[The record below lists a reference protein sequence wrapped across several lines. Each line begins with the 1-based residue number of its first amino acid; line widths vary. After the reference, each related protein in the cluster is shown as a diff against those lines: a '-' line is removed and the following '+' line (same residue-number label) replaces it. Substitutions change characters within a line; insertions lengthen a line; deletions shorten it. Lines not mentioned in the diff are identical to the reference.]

1 MTLRVVVPEESEALP
16 FTVEPGGARVASKE
30 IPERIHRIL
39 EGLLDGG
46 AVLAPRGTDGT
57 DDADRAERLAEAVHG
72 KELLEHLRHGVPEGA
87 PSVLDDAFAA
97 PGLAQETPVTRGV
110 WPAALGAA
118 AAAVRAAGLTARHG
132 ESSYALVRPPGH
144 HAGPGWYGGYCF
156 LNNAVIAAR
165 TLQEEGASRVGIL
178 DVDYHLGNGTLAC
191 VQGDPTLPFASVHS
205 GRPEDFPYAFEPGP
219 GLFAVASDPGPEAY
233 LALVRNAVSHLRGQ
247 DVEALVVSVGYDV
260 LAGDPHGSWSLAP
273 EAFGPVAALVAEQ
286 RLPTVFVQEGGY
298 GLPSLRGAA
307 RALALEASR

>member
-1 MTLRVVVPEESEALP
+1 RPVPPAGAPTFLHTP
-16 FTVEPGGARVASKE
+16 CPPPAHPPPAPHPRGGGPGARG
-30 IPERIHRIL
+30 P
-39 EGLLDGG
+39 
-46 AVLAPRGTDGT
+46 AP
-57 DDADRAERLAEAVHG
+57 
-72 KELLEHLRHGVPEGA
+72 
-87 PSVLDDAFAA
+87 
-97 PGLAQETPVTRGV
+97 
-110 WPAALGAA
+110 
-118 AAAVRAAGLTARHG
+118 AAVRAAGLTARHG

>member
-1 MTLRVVVPEESEALP
+1 MTLHVVVPEESEALP
-16 FTVEPGGARVASKE
+16 FTVEPGGAQVASKE
-30 IPERIHRIL
+30 VPERIHRIL
-39 EGLLDGG
+39 DGLLDGG
-46 AVLAPRGTDGT
+46 AVLAPPGA
-57 DDADRAERLAEAVHG
+57 DDTVRAERLAGAVHG

-87 PSVLDDAFAA
+87 DSVLDDAFAA
-97 PGLAQETPVTRGV
+97 PGLEQETPVTRGV

-118 AAAVRAAGLTARHG
+118 AAAVRAALLTARRG
-132 ESSYALVRPPGH
+132 EPAYALVRPPGH

-165 TLQEEGASRVGIL
+165 TLQEEGASRVGVL

-191 VQGDPTLPFASVHS
+191 VQGDPTLAFASVHS
-205 GRPEDFPYAFEPGP
+205 SRPDDFPYAFEPGP
-219 GLFAVASDPGPEAY
+219 GLFGAGSDPGPEGF
-233 LALVRNAVSHLRGQ
+233 LALVGDAVSYLRGQ

-273 EAFGPVAALVAEQ
+273 EVFGPVAALVTEQ